1 MSDKI
6 TFTDNFLFK
15 VLFSKNENQLLE
27 LLNSFPEFQ
36 NEKKILKIN
45 VLNPELPKATE
56 LEKLSVLDIHAEDL
70 NGNKFIIEMQSQIE
84 VGFEKRI
91 LFYSSK
97 IYTKSLK
104 KGEKYFLLPKI
115 YSISFLEFDLLKTKN
130 YHSVFQ
136 LREKE
141 NPELILTDD
150 LEFHIIELRKTK
162 SELSKLV
169 TDFETWLYLLRN
181 GHDLKENEMNTLV
194 KKNPKLKKTLDEY
207 KEYTSNPKN
216 KNLIEARKKSR
227 LVLNGQIAA
236 AKLEGIEKG
245 KLVTSIELLAWGMPM
260 VQVCK
265 ITGLTEKQI
274 LDFKKSQVK

>member
-1 MSDKI
+1 M
-6 TFTDNFLFK
+6 TENLPFTDNFLFK

-36 NEKKILKIN
+36 NDKKILKIK
-45 VLNPELPKATE
+45 VLNPEIPKASE
-56 LEKLSVLDIHAEDL
+56 LEKLSVLDIHAEDRK
-70 NGNKFIIEMQSQIE
+70 GNKFSIEMQSQME

-104 KGEKYFLLPKI
+104 KGEEYSLLPKI

-141 NPELILTDD
+141 NPELILTEA
-150 LEFHIIELRKTK
+150 LEFHIIELRKIK

-169 TDFETWLYLLRN
+169 TDFETWLYLFRK
-181 GHDLKENEMNTLV
+181 GHELKEEEMNTLV

-216 KNLIEARKKSR
+216 KNLIEARRKSR
-227 LVLNGQIAA
+227 LVLNGQVAA
-236 AKLEGIEKG
+236 AKIVGKLEG
-245 KLVTSIELLAWGMPM
+245 KLETAIDFLHFGMPLE
-260 VQVCK
+260 QVCK
-265 ITGLTEKQI
+265 VTGLTEKQI
-274 LDFKKSQVK
+274 LDFKKNQVK